1 MSDSFAYLAV
11 MISIVLGLA
20 VAHLLGGIARIINNR
35 DQTVMYWPSL
45 LWASTLFLLVVQLWW
60 ADASLRTYTAW
71 SFGAFLVLLA
81 QPAALYLL
89 CSLILPSPDG
99 EGTIDMRVTF
109 IRNRPWFL
117 GTLLVLIA
125 LSFVK
130 DFVLYAHVPLNAN
143 FSALLIFAILVAVA
157 LRSRSELVQ
166 KINAVVA
173 AVLTVAYIAIL
184 FSGLPN

>member
-1 MSDSFAYLAV
+1 
-11 MISIVLGLA
+11 
-20 VAHLLGGIARIINNR
+20 
-35 DQTVMYWPSL
+35 
-45 LWASTLFLLVVQLWW
+45 
-60 ADASLRTYTAW
+60 
-71 SFGAFLVLLA
+71 
-81 QPAALYLL
+81 
-89 CSLILPSPDG
+89 
-99 EGTIDMRVTF
+99 
-109 IRNRPWFL
+109 
-117 GTLLVLIA
+117 VLIA

-173 AVLTVAYIAIL
+173 AALTVAYIAIL